1 MVSYIMKRIL
11 LAAFTLLVISFIS
24 FFIVQLPPG
33 DIVDQYIDMLPDV
46 GANKD
51 TIASVDAEKLR
62 EEWGLNDPL
71 ILQWWRWVSGII
83 FRADFGTSYTSIA
96 GATPQGVPVV
106 EPIQNYLPYTI
117 YLSIFTAV
125 ITWIFSLPVGIYSAV
140 RQHSIGDYVFTF
152 IGFTGLAVPDFLLGL
167 VLMYVAYAYF
177 DHSVGGIFS
186 GDYLTAPW
194 SVGRVIDMLQHLI
207 IPGIVLGT
215 AGTAGLI
222 RVMRNNLLDELDKPY
237 VVTAKAKGMPGWRI
251 IVKYPVRVA
260 INPFISGIGG
270 MLPGLVSG
278 SVIVS
283 IVLSLPTIG
292 PIFLEAVMAQDALN
306 QVAKNEF
313 NKVYGEDYV
322 FLGFRPGNE
331 AVVKGIV
338 SNIRKLYTVD
348 VYQKKIDEIPLMK
361 GINNFKDFDFLF
373 SSSAG
378 FPGTIEWVQYASDPT
393 GVPMASGVTSIQ
405 VNEVMPYVQAGQMV
419 GVLAGMPGA
428 AEYESLI
435 NQKGSATSGMDA
447 QSVAHL
453 VIVLF
458 IILGNISFF
467 IERKRSKKY

>member
-1 MVSYIMKRIL
+1 MSRIEDVFL
-11 LAAFTLLVISFIS
+11 KIGSVDRRWIFLIIAAVVIVPLLVPIGLPIRATDTTKDVYDAIERLPAGSNVLLSVEYSPSTRPENHPMTISILRHLFKNNHKVFITC
-24 FFIVQLPPG
+24 LW
-33 DIVDQYIDMLPDV
+33 PD
-46 GANKD
+46 G
-51 TIASVDAEKLR
+51 
-62 EEWGLNDPL
+62 
-71 ILQWWRWVSGII
+71 Q
-83 FRADFGTSYTSIA
+83 F
-96 GATPQGVPVV
+96 
-106 EPIQNYLPYTI
+106 
-117 YLSIFTAV
+117 
-125 ITWIFSLPVGIYSAV
+125 
-140 RQHSIGDYVFTF
+140 
-152 IGFTGLAVPDFLLGL
+152 
-167 VLMYVAYAYF
+167 
-177 DHSVGGIFS
+177 
-186 GDYLTAPW
+186 
-194 SVGRVIDMLQHLI
+194 
-207 IPGIVLGT
+207 
-215 AGTAGLI
+215 
-222 RVMRNNLLDELDKPY
+222 
-237 VVTAKAKGMPGWRI
+237 
-251 IVKYPVRVA
+251 
-260 INPFISGIGG
+260 
-270 MLPGLVSG
+270 
-278 SVIVS
+278 
-283 IVLSLPTIG
+283 
-292 PIFLEAVMAQDALN
+292 MAQDALN

-338 SNIRKLYTVD
+338 SNIRKIYTVD

>member
-1 MVSYIMKRIL
+1 MSRIEDVFL
-11 LAAFTLLVISFIS
+11 KIGSVDRRWIFLIIAAVVIVPLLVPIG
-24 FFIVQLPPG
+24 LPIRAT
-33 DIVDQYIDMLPDV
+33 DTTKDVYDAIERLP
-46 GANKD
+46 
-51 TIASVDAEKLR
+51 
-62 EEWGLNDPL
+62 
-71 ILQWWRWVSGII
+71 
-83 FRADFGTSYTSIA
+83 
-96 GATPQGVPVV
+96 
-106 EPIQNYLPYTI
+106 
-117 YLSIFTAV
+117 
-125 ITWIFSLPVGIYSAV
+125 
-140 RQHSIGDYVFTF
+140 
-152 IGFTGLAVPDFLLGL
+152 
-167 VLMYVAYAYF
+167 
-177 DHSVGGIFS
+177 
-186 GDYLTAPW
+186 
-194 SVGRVIDMLQHLI
+194 
-207 IPGIVLGT
+207 
-215 AGTAGLI
+215 
-222 RVMRNNLLDELDKPY
+222 
-237 VVTAKAKGMPGWRI
+237 
-251 IVKYPVRVA
+251 
-260 INPFISGIGG
+260 
-270 MLPGLVSG
+270 SG
-278 SVIVS
+278 SNVLLSTEYSPSTRPENHPMTIS
-283 IVLSLPTIG
+283 ILRHLFKNNHKVFVTCLWPDG
-292 PIFLEAVMAQDALN
+292 QFMAQDALN

-338 SNIRKLYTVD
+338 SNIRKIYTVD
-348 VYQKKIDEIPLMK
+348 VYQKKIDEIPLMN